1 MRTMLG
7 CLVLLMVLG
16 SSYQKPR
23 LRRVDMKVSNV
34 VVANDSLKVKLN
46 WTQPTDG
53 FGNADSTLYRIKV
66 NKPWVLYGDTVI
78 RAANTWVR
86 RKRTTQ
92 LSDSLK
98 LSRGLPGDTIQ
109 FNADSIRQCR
119 KGACSVP
126 GSAAFQS
133 IRPIN
138 PPTPVTFQVVTD
150 SF

>member
-1 MRTMLG
+1 MLRI
-7 CLVLLMVLG
+7 LLFSLLALIFVPKPKPMVTG
-16 SSYQKPR
+16 VSS
-23 LRRVDMKVSNV
+23 
-34 VVANDSLKVKLN
+34 VAFAGGDSMKVKLT

-53 FGNADSTLYRIKV
+53 FGVVDSTLYRIKIS
-66 NKPWVLYGDTVI
+66 KAWKWYGDTLL

-98 LSRGLPGDTIQ
+98 LSRGLPGDSVV

-126 GSAAFQS
+126 GSAAFRD

-138 PPTPVTFQVVTD
+138 PPAPMTVQVVTD